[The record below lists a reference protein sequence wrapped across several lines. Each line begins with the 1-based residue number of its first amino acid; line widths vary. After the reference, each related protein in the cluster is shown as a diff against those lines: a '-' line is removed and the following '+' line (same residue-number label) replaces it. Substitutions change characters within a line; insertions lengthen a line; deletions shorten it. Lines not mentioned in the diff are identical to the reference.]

1 MHLGAHFRLPPF
13 LAWRAM
19 AHLAIAATFVSPATR
34 APAQQLDTAGA
45 LAALREAKSAC
56 EMDAGA
62 LWKRSLC
69 GPIALVDR
77 QTRIVIANDTVSGR
91 RFVRLG
97 DGYLTTLPDNQYVA
111 NTSYQWAGRTWT
123 MVALPLPRDRF
134 ARVDLLMHEVF
145 HREQQA
151 LGLRQPDALNNQ
163 LDMRAGRTWLR
174 LEYRALARALES
186 LPDIG
191 VARHHAESALIFR
204 AVRRSLYP
212 GSDSLE
218 ATLEIQ
224 EGLPEY
230 TGQRLAMQLTGE
242 GSARVAKYVRDYEA
256 TPTFVR
262 AFAYATGPAI
272 GILLDQFDPTWR
284 DAIRTN
290 RDLSGLLAQAIHFRR
305 PATLTTVAR
314 SRAMEYGWEQVDSTE
329 AARDSARAPLM
340 RDYRARFSDGP
351 TITLRQSKDSLAWS
365 YDPTELIAFDLYST
379 VYPSGNFSAP
389 WGKLTVERGGVL
401 VQNDFSQIKIGAPLT
416 PIAPEAREIKG
427 DTWTLSLNPG
437 WSLRPDSAQQKNLVV
452 QRTQPA
458 QLH

>member
-1 MHLGAHFRLPPF
+1 MR
-13 LAWRAM
+13 
-19 AHLAIAATFVSPATR
+19 HLAIAFTFILPFAATAG
-34 APAQQLDTAGA
+34 QQLDTARA
-45 LAALREAKSAC
+45 LAALREAKAAC
-56 EMDAGA
+56 EMDGGA

-77 QTRIVIANDTVSGR
+77 QTRIVIANDTVGGR
-91 RFVRLG
+91 RFFRLG
-97 DGYLTTLPDNQYVA
+97 EAYVTTLPENQYVA
-111 NTSYQWAGRTWT
+111 NTSFQWAGRIWT

-134 ARVDLLMHEVF
+134 ARIDLLMHEVF

-151 LGLRQPDALNNQ
+151 LGLRLIDALNNQ

-186 LPDIG
+186 LPDAG
-191 VARHHAESALIFR
+191 AARHHAESALIFR
-204 AVRRSLYP
+204 ALRRSLYP

-242 GSARVAKYVRDYEA
+242 GAARVAKYVRDYES

-272 GILLDQFDPTWR
+272 GVLLDQFNPTWR
-284 DAIRTN
+284 GAVRTN
-290 RDLSGLLAQAIHFRR
+290 RDLSGLLAQAIRFGRR
-305 PATLTTVAR
+305 GNLAAVAR
-314 SRAMEYGWEQVDSTE
+314 SRAMEYGWAQVDSTE
-329 AARDSARAPLM
+329 AGRESARAPLM
-340 RDYRARFSDGP
+340 REYRTRFGDGP
-351 TITLRQSKDSLAWS
+351 TITLLQSKDSLSWS

-401 VQNDFSQIKIGAPLT
+401 VQNDFSQIRIGAPVT
-416 PIAPEAREIKG
+416 PITPETREIKG
-427 DTWTLSLNPG
+427 DAWTLSLNPG
-437 WSLRPDSAQQKNLVV
+437 WSLRPDAAQQKNFVGQKTL
-452 QRTQPA
+452 P
-458 QLH
+458 